1 MKAARR
7 VIPRKRATS
16 KSTVLPAKN
25 DLCADGPRQ
34 DPLRRFTQT
43 PYARS
48 LSVMG
53 RTLRPETDDLRI
65 LERTAEVFR
74 PHPDSPKEA
83 ASFRWRIVRQ
93 SCPQMYPFW
102 PRRSA
107 FSDAGLRFAEFGQR
121 NFVAVDLAERE
132 AVAFLAE
139 ELAED
144 ALGFTGIFLDT
155 LFYMTAGA
163 LGLVSLSAACVA
175 SGTDALLVMGPP
187 DQGKT
192 TACYLAAQRGLKFH
206 ADQAVFLEMKNRRLR
221 AWSDFFPL
229 TFRPQALQFLPELR
243 RTERVA
249 YFDREY
255 QCLDRRQFDSS
266 GNGAVNPICCVVLA
280 REAASEPQLVRLAD
294 VASCRQLCESF
305 ALKEDDQWKPPRAE
319 ILDALAQ
326 IPTYHLAY
334 GSDPRAAASF
344 FHDLIVTHKQKT
356 GA

>member
-7 VIPRKRATS
+7 VIPRKRAPS
-16 KSTVLPAKN
+16 KSMGLFGEYR
-25 DLCADGPRQ
+25 LGADAPRQ
-34 DPLRRFTQT
+34 DPLRRFAQT
-43 PYARS
+43 PYAAS

-53 RTLRPETDDLRI
+53 RTLRLETDDLRV
-65 LERTAEVFR
+65 LERTVELFA
-74 PHPDSPKEA
+74 PHSDSPKEP
-83 ASFRWRIVRQ
+83 ASFRWRIVSQ
-93 SCPQMYPFW
+93 SCPQMYPPW

-132 AVAFLAE
+132 AVAFLAQ

-192 TACYLAAQRGLKFH
+192 TACYLAARRGLQFH
-206 ADQAVFLEMKNRRLR
+206 ADQAVFLETENRKLR

-243 RTERVA
+243 RTECVS

-266 GNGAVNPICCVVLA
+266 GGGAVNPVCCVVLA
-280 REAASEPQLVRLAD
+280 REAASEPQLVRLTD
-294 VASCRQLCESF
+294 VDSCRQLCESF
-305 ALKEDDQWKPPRAE
+305 ALKEDDRWQPPRTE
-319 ILDALAQ
+319 VLDALAQ
-326 IPTYHLAY
+326 IPIYRLAY
-334 GSDPRAAASF
+334 GSDPRAAAGF
-344 FHDLIVTHKQKT
+344 FHDLIVTHKEKT